1 VAARTNEAHEMRLQ
15 NRALCEENARLSEL
29 AHMLLASPHFSSFL
43 NDMPDTGVPAQNQP
57 TPQQQSQPQPQ
68 PQHAASQP
76 PMQAAV
82 PKDANANRNPQEFQM
97 QQNPQVMMVPQQ
109 GMDPSAMAMNTGGWN
124 SGIDMNY
131 GNANVFAVLDVPQG
145 PALDA
150 EVLSGK
156 PSLLGISDH
165 SKDEA
170 PVIDNPAG
178 DAPSRDIGV
187 ANPDVEL
194 DESDPAFALFVDSP
208 ASVSSKDDVPSFDGV
223 RTEKSAPHFEL
234 VVDGS
239 EVTTATKSRFAQLCY
254 SIEAAFE
261 RVSSVTSHLQ

>member
-1 VAARTNEAHEMRLQ
+1 MAARTNEVHELRLQ
-15 NRALCEENARLSEL
+15 NRALFEENTRLSEL

-57 TPQQQSQPQPQ
+57 APQQQSQPQPQ
-68 PQHAASQP
+68 QAAPQP
-76 PMQAAV
+76 TMQASV
-82 PKDANANRNPQEFQM
+82 PKDANFNHNPQEFQM

-109 GMDPSAMAMNTGGWN
+109 NMDSSAMVMNNGSWN

-131 GNANVFAVLDVPQG
+131 GNTNVFAVLDIPQG
-145 PALDA
+145 PVLDA

-156 PSLLGISDH
+156 SSPLGVSEC
-165 SKDEA
+165 SKDER
-170 PVIDNPAG
+170 PVIDNPAD

-187 ANPDVEL
+187 ANPDVDL
-194 DESDPAFALFVDSP
+194 DESDPAFALFIDSP
-208 ASVSSKDDVPSFDGV
+208 VSVSSKDDAPSFDGV
-223 RTEKSAPHFEL
+223 RPEKSSPHFEL
-234 VVDGS
+234 VVERS
-239 EVTTATKSRFAQLCY
+239 EVTTATKSRFAHLCH